1 MEENSKSGKT
11 GLVIA
16 VVAAVLLA
24 GAAAYLFFDSQNK
37 GREIEEMTQLFEIE
51 KEEMENEYSG
61 FAVQYDEMKMHIS
74 NDSLIRQLDREKQRT
89 QQLLEELR
97 QTKATNAAEITRL
110 KKELATVRQVMRT
123 YVIQIDS
130 LDQINKQLARE
141 NTRVRQQ
148 YQEQTKVVEQLTVD
162 KQKAEEKVALASQLD
177 AAAISVVAHNKRG
190 KDEKKSKNVTQFV
203 VNFTIVKNITV
214 QTGEK
219 TVYLRIVKPNE
230 EVLGKDTGYTCRYEN
245 VVLECS
251 ERKIIE
257 YTGEQ
262 QEVTM
267 YVDVAEFL
275 SAGTYTAPSRQQ
287 SPIPPMPAT
296 IPAGSPSSP
305 SSASTRCRAPR

>member
-1 MEENSKSGKT
+1 MEENKSGKT

-16 VVAAVLLA
+16 IVAIALLA
-24 GAAAYLFFDSQNK
+24 ATVVYLFLSVRDK
-37 GREIEEMTQLFEIE
+37 GREIEEMSQLFEIE

-74 NDSLIRQLDREKQRT
+74 NDSLIRQLDKEKQRT

-97 QTKATNAAEITRL
+97 QTKATNAAEIKRL
-110 KKELATVRQVMRT
+110 KKELATVREVMRT
-123 YVIQIDS
+123 YVVQIDS
-130 LDQINKQLARE
+130 LDRINKQLAKE

-148 YQEQTKVVEQLTVD
+148 YQEQTKVVEKLTVD

-177 AAAISVVAHNKRG
+177 AAVITITANNKRG
-190 KDEKKSKNVTQFV
+190 KEERKVKNVTQFV

-219 TVYLRIVKPNE
+219 TVYLRITKPDG
-230 EVLGKDTGYTCRYEN
+230 EVLVKDAANTFRYEN
-245 VVLECS
+245 VSLEYS
-251 ERKIIE
+251 AKKYIE

-267 YVDVAEFL
+267 YWDVEEYL
-275 SAGTYTAPSRQQ
+275 SAGTYTAYLFVDGVMIGEQ
-287 SPIPPMPAT
+287 SVT
-296 IPAGSPSSP
+296 LN
-305 SSASTRCRAPR
+305 

>member
-24 GAAAYLFFDSQNK
+24 GAAAYLFFDGQNK

-61 FAVQYDEMKMHIS
+61 FAVQYDEMQRHIS

-177 AAAISVVAHNKRG
+177 AAAISVIAHNKRG
-190 KDEKKSKNVTQFV
+190 KGQLYHCQEHN
-203 VNFTIVKNITV
+203 
-214 QTGEK
+214 
-219 TVYLRIVKPNE
+219 RPNRR
-230 EVLGKDTGYTCRYEN
+230 KDR
-245 VVLECS
+245 V
-251 ERKIIE
+251 
-257 YTGEQ
+257 
-262 QEVTM
+262 
-267 YVDVAEFL
+267 
-275 SAGTYTAPSRQQ
+275 SAYCKAQRGGP
-287 SPIPPMPAT
+287 
-296 IPAGSPSSP
+296 G
-305 SSASTRCRAPR
+305 

>member
-1 MEENSKSGKT
+1 MEEKKKSG
-11 GLVIA
+11 GAGVSVLIVLVA
-16 VVAAVLLA
+16 LLI
-24 GAAAYLFFDSQNK
+24 GASVYLYLSLRDK
-37 GREIEEMTQLFEIE
+37 GREIEEMTQLFELE

-61 FAVQYDEMKMHIS
+61 FAVQYDEMKVHLS
-74 NDSLIRQLDREKQRT
+74 NDSLIRQLDKEKQRT

-110 KKELATVRQVMRT
+110 KKELATVRAVMRT

-130 LDQINKQLARE
+130 LDQVNKQLAKE

-162 KQKAEEKVALASQLD
+162 KEKAEEKVALASQLD
-177 AAAISVVAHNKRG
+177 AAAITVSTRNKRG
-190 KDEKKSKNVTQFV
+190 KEEKKVKNVTQFV

-219 TVYLRIVKPNE
+219 IVYLRLTKPDGEPLVKDAANTF
-230 EVLGKDTGYTCRYEN
+230 KYEN
-245 VVLECS
+245 VNLEYS
-251 ERKIIE
+251 AKKYIE

-267 YVDVAEFL
+267 YWDVEEYL
-275 SAGTYTAPSRQQ
+275 SAGTYNAYLFVDGVMIGEQ
-287 SPIPPMPAT
+287 SVT
-296 IPAGSPSSP
+296 LN
-305 SSASTRCRAPR
+305 

>member
-1 MEENSKSGKT
+1 MEENKSGKT

-16 VVAAVLLA
+16 IVAIALLA
-24 GAAAYLFFDSQNK
+24 ATVVYLFLSVRDK
-37 GREIEEMTQLFEIE
+37 GREIEEMSQLFEIE

-74 NDSLIRQLDREKQRT
+74 NDSLIRQLDKEKQRT

-97 QTKATNAAEITRL
+97 QTKATNAAEIKRL
-110 KKELATVRQVMRT
+110 KKELATVREVMRT
-123 YVIQIDS
+123 YVVQIDS
-130 LDQINKQLARE
+130 LDRINKQLAKE

-148 YQEQTKVVEQLTVD
+148 YQAQTKVVEQLTVD

-177 AAAISVVAHNKRG
+177 AAAITITPRNKRG
-190 KDEKKSKNVTQFV
+190 KEEKKVKNVTQFM

-219 TVYLRIVKPNE
+219 TVYLRITKPDG
-230 EVLGKDTGYTCRYEN
+230 EVLVKDAANTFRYEN
-245 VVLECS
+245 VSLEYS
-251 ERKIIE
+251 AKKYIE

-267 YVDVAEFL
+267 YWDVEEYL
-275 SAGTYTAPSRQQ
+275 SAGTYTAYLFVDGVMIGEQ
-287 SPIPPMPAT
+287 SVT
-296 IPAGSPSSP
+296 LN
-305 SSASTRCRAPR
+305 

>member
-1 MEENSKSGKT
+1 MEENKSGKT

-16 VVAAVLLA
+16 IIAIALLA
-24 GAAAYLFFDSQNK
+24 TTVVYLFLSVRDK
-37 GREIEEMTQLFEIE
+37 GREIEEMSQLFEIE

-74 NDSLIRQLDREKQRT
+74 NDSLIRQLDKEKQRT

-97 QTKATNAAEITRL
+97 QTKATNAAEIKRL
-110 KKELATVRQVMRT
+110 KKELATVREVMRT
-123 YVIQIDS
+123 YVVQIDS
-130 LDQINKQLARE
+130 LDRINKQLAKE

-148 YQEQTKVVEQLTVD
+148 YQAQTKVVEQLTVD

-177 AAAISVVAHNKRG
+177 AAAITITPRNKRG
-190 KDEKKSKNVTQFV
+190 KEEKKVKNVTQFM

-219 TVYLRIVKPNE
+219 TVYLRITKPDGEALVKDASN
-230 EVLGKDTGYTCRYEN
+230 TFRYEN
-245 VVLECS
+245 VSLEYS
-251 ERKIIE
+251 AKKYIE

-267 YVDVAEFL
+267 YWDVEEYL
-275 SAGTYTAPSRQQ
+275 SAGTYTAYLFVDGVMIGEQ
-287 SPIPPMPAT
+287 SVT
-296 IPAGSPSSP
+296 LN
-305 SSASTRCRAPR
+305 

>member
-1 MEENSKSGKT
+1 MEENEVKTNSKSISVG
-11 GLVIA
+11 GIIGIVIA
-16 VVAAVLLA
+16 FIAVAGIAVFYMLSWQK
-24 GAAAYLFFDSQNK
+24 SQQN
-37 GREIEEMTQLFEIE
+37 IEEMTQLFEIE

-61 FAVQYDEMKMHIS
+61 FAVQYDEMKVHIS
-74 NDSLIRQLDREKQRT
+74 NDSLIRQLDKEKQRT

-110 KKELATVRQVMRT
+110 KKELTTVRAVMRT
-123 YVIQIDS
+123 YVMQIDS
-130 LDQINKQLARE
+130 LDQINKQLTKE

-177 AAAISVVAHNKRG
+177 AAAITVTPNNKRG
-190 KDEKKSKNVTQFV
+190 KEDHKVKNVTQFV

-219 TVYLRIVKPNE
+219 TVYLRITKPDGEPLVKDASNTF
-230 EVLGKDTGYTCRYEN
+230 KYEN
-245 VVLECS
+245 VNLEYS
-251 ERKIIE
+251 AKKYIE

-267 YVDVAEFL
+267 YWDVEEYL
-275 SAGTYTAPSRQQ
+275 SAGTYTAYLFVDGVMIGEQ
-287 SPIPPMPAT
+287 SVT
-296 IPAGSPSSP
+296 LN
-305 SSASTRCRAPR
+305 

>member
-1 MEENSKSGKT
+1 MEETKKSNT

-16 VVAAVLLA
+16 IIAAVLLA
-24 GAAAYLFFDSQNK
+24 AAAVYLFFDSRGK

-61 FAVQYDEMKMHIS
+61 FAVQYDEMKVHIS

-110 KKELATVRQVMRT
+110 KKELTTVRAVMRT
-123 YVIQIDS
+123 YVMQIDS
-130 LDQINKQLARE
+130 LDQINKQLAKE
-141 NTRVRQQ
+141 NTRVKQQ
-148 YQEQTKVVEQLTVD
+148 YQEQTKVVQQLTVD
-162 KQKAEEKVALASQLD
+162 KEKAEEKVALASQLD
-177 AAAISVVAHNKRG
+177 AAAITVTPHNKRG
-190 KDEKKSKNVTQFV
+190 KEEHKVKNVTQFV

-219 TVYLRIVKPNE
+219 TVYLRITKPDGEPLVKDASNTF
-230 EVLGKDTGYTCRYEN
+230 KYEN
-245 VVLECS
+245 VNLEYS
-251 ERKIIE
+251 AKKYIE

-267 YVDVAEFL
+267 YWDVEEYL
-275 SAGTYTAPSRQQ
+275 SAGTYNAYLFVDGVMIGEQ
-287 SPIPPMPAT
+287 SVT
-296 IPAGSPSSP
+296 LN
-305 SSASTRCRAPR
+305 